1 MHRALQPRLVL
12 PALAALLSAA
22 ALGGCSILPSEHVA
36 PPASIILSLP
46 EPAAPPS
53 VAALS
58 APLDPAVP
66 PAVEPPGLLARLN
79 WNDEFGERTIVFDTP
94 SGTVKLRQVGAGSL
108 MLKFGETVVHVNP
121 WSKAGEYESLPKA
134 DQIWITDPSPEHL
147 DLHAIRAVSTDS
159 TQLIVDALSA
169 RQLRGLLSF
178 VQLLDGVEIAVDEIE
193 LMALPAFRAGMS
205 PDGPQ
210 LDPSNSYLATFGDFR
225 LFLAGPAHFVPGIQG
240 IEKVDVA
247 LLSIDDFSSLSSE
260 QAAEITHALDPMA
273 LLPYQYGNDDP
284 AKLADLLS
292 DSTTMVLPLNASEP
306 LGPLPIGTAPDRDL
320 VMSGLYLENQE
331 PNPTLLASLFDAHEQ
346 ANPLLLPDLMTL
358 SPYSLYITRDNS
370 TDTSLLRLT
379 NSVWNAGY
387 GPLEL
392 WGRVVGDGSTHA
404 VVQRI
409 FQTDGSYQERTMGEF
424 VFHPGHNHWHLESF
438 SLYELWSLSESGT
451 LDKVAAT
458 SDKVSYCLRDIH
470 RNPHPN
476 QAPRMGYGTC
486 TYGRQGLSVG
496 WVDVYDHYLPGQS
509 IDISGLPDG
518 TYALMSTADPYNLIQ
533 ESDET
538 NNAAVVYLEIK
549 GTQVSILNQP
559 RSLVP

>member
-1 MHRALQPRLVL
+1 MPRAFHPRSVL
-12 PALAALLSAA
+12 PALAALLTAA
-22 ALGGCSILPSEHVA
+22 AIGGCSLLPSEQIV
-36 PPASIILSLP
+36 PPASIVLSLP
-46 EPAAPPS
+46 QPEAPPAGAEDS
-53 VAALS
+53 AAL
-58 APLDPAVP
+58 AALVP
-66 PAVEPPGLLARLN
+66 PAVEPPGMLARLI

-94 SGTVKLRQVGAGSL
+94 SGTVKLRQVGSGSL
-108 MLKFGETVVHVNP
+108 MLKFGDTVVHVNP
-121 WSKAGEYESLPKA
+121 WSKAGEYASLPKA

-159 TQLIVDALSA
+159 TQLIVDAMTA

-178 VQLLDGVEIAVDEIE
+178 VPLLDGVEIAVDDIE

-210 LDPSNSYLATFGDFR
+210 LDPSNSYLATFGEFR
-225 LFLAGPAHFVPGIQG
+225 LFLAGQAHFVPGIQG
-240 IEKVDVA
+240 IEKVDIA
-247 LLSIDDFSSLSSE
+247 LLSLDDLSSLSSE
-260 QAAEITHALDPMA
+260 QAAEITRALDPIA
-273 LLPYQYGNDDP
+273 LLPYQYGDDDP
-284 AKLADLLS
+284 AKLAELLS
-292 DSTTMVLPLNASEP
+292 DSTTMILPLNSSKP

-331 PNPTLLASLFDAHEQ
+331 PDPALLATLFDAQAQ
-346 ANPLLLPDLMTL
+346 ANPLLLPDLITL
-358 SPYSLYITRDNS
+358 TPSSLYITRSNN
-370 TDTSLLRLT
+370 TSLLRLT

-392 WGRVVGDGSTHA
+392 WGRIGEDPGTHS

-409 FQTDGSYQERTMGEF
+409 FQADSEYQERVVGEF
-424 VFHPGHNHWHLESF
+424 IFHPGHNHWHLESF
-438 SLYELWSLSESGT
+438 SLYELWSLSERGT
-451 LDKVAAT
+451 LDRVAAT

-470 RNPHPN
+470 RVPHPD

-496 WVDVYDHYLPGQS
+496 WADVYDHYLPGQS

-518 TYALMSTADPYNLIQ
+518 VYALISTADPYNLIQ

-538 NNAAVVYLEIK
+538 NNAAVIYLEIA
-549 GTQVSILNQP
+549 GTLVSILGRP
-559 RSLVP
+559 ASSGS

>member
-12 PALAALLSAA
+12 LSLAALLSAA

-46 EPAAPPS
+46 EPAVA
-53 VAALS
+53 AALS
-58 APLDPAVP
+58 APLDPVVP
-66 PAVEPPGLLARLN
+66 PAVDPPGLLARLN

-94 SGTVKLRQVGAGSL
+94 SGTVKLRQVGSGSL

-121 WSKAGEYESLPKA
+121 WSKAGEYETLPKA

-147 DLHAIRAVSTDS
+147 DLHAIRAVSMDS
-159 TQLIVDALSA
+159 TQLIVDAMTA
-169 RQLRGLLSF
+169 RHLRGLLSF
-178 VQLLDGVEIAVDEIE
+178 VPLLGGVEIAVDEIE

-205 PDGPQ
+205 PDGPR
-210 LDPSNSYLATFGDFR
+210 LEPSNSYLATFGEFH
-225 LFLAGPAHFVPGIQG
+225 LFLASQAHFVSGIQG
-240 IEKVDVA
+240 IEQVDVA
-247 LLSIDDFSSLSSE
+247 LLSIDDLNSLSSE
-260 QAAEITHALDPMA
+260 QAAEITRALDPIA
-273 LLPYQYGNDDP
+273 LLPYQYGDDDP
-284 AKLADLLS
+284 AKLAELLS
-292 DSTTMVLPLNASEP
+292 DSKTMILPLNSSAP
-306 LGPLPIGTAPDRDL
+306 PGPLPIGTAPDRDL

-331 PNPTLLASLFDAHEQ
+331 PDPALLASLFDAHEQ

-358 SPYSLYITRDNS
+358 PPYSLYITRNS
-370 TDTSLLRLT
+370 SSDTSLLRLT

-409 FQTDGSYQERTMGEF
+409 FQSDGSYQERTMGEF

-438 SLYELWSLSESGT
+438 SHYELWSLSERGT
-451 LDKVAAT
+451 LDRVAAT

-470 RNPHPN
+470 RNPHPD

-518 TYALMSTADPYNLIQ
+518 IYALMSTADPFNLIQ
-533 ESDET
+533 ESDES
-538 NNAAVVYLEIK
+538 NNATVVYLEIK
-549 GTQVSILNQP
+549 NLRVTILDRP
-559 RSLVP
+559 GSSGS